1 MNRINYLIISILLL
15 WQTSYSQTNTAGK
28 TSPDIFQIISAS
40 TSNQGRVSITQD
52 DKIKELL
59 NRYIE
64 TRRKEVKIPG
74 YRIRIFSN
82 SGQTARSK
90 AYSEKNRFTE
100 LYPDI
105 VTYIEYEAPNF
116 KVYVGD
122 FRNKPSAFRA
132 YKLISKEFRNAFVVP
147 TKINLPKL

>member
-1 MNRINYLIISILLL
+1 MNRIIYLIIFTLSFG
-15 WQTSYSQTNTAGK
+15 QFAKSQTTTNAK
-28 TSPDIFQIISAS
+28 NAPDIFQVITTHSAE
-40 TSNQGRVSITQD
+40 QGKVTIQQND
-52 DKIKELL
+52 NIKLL
-59 NRYIE
+59 VNKYIE
-64 TRRKEVKIPG
+64 FRRKDNKIPG

-90 AYSEKNRFTE
+90 AYAEKSKFTE

-122 FRNKPSAFRA
+122 FRSKPDAFRA
-132 YKLISKEFRNAFVVP
+132 YKQISKEFRNAFVVP